1 MAAKR
6 RESVTAVPSPG
17 SEADPGER
25 DGRPKRGLSRVDSRS
40 ISVVIPTYNRRPM
53 LGRAVESTLNQT
65 APPCEILVVD
75 DGSTDDTH
83 AYLERHFPEIRVIR
97 QIHRGVSSA
106 RNRGVEA
113 AKGAWVAFLDSDD
126 EWRPHKL
133 ERQTESMRA
142 HPDLRICHC
151 DEIWVRRGVRVNP
164 KFKHAKAGGLIFS
177 RCLPRCVISPSAVVV
192 EKSLLIETG
201 LFDED
206 LPACE
211 DYDLWLRICS
221 RYPVLFVQQPLVV
234 KYGGHADQ
242 LSRTLWGLDR
252 FRIRALEKLLDSQI
266 LTDSQRRETVATL
279 IDKLEIFLKGAEK
292 RGRSSE
298 VEKLRLLRSR
308 YLESRDDQGQRS
320 A

>member
-1 MAAKR
+1 VR
-6 RESVTAVPSPG
+6 AVPSHG
-17 SEADPGER
+17 TEAKVGEAN
-25 DGRPKRGLSRVDSRS
+25 GRSNRGPSRVESRS
-40 ISVVIPTYNRRPM
+40 ISVVIPTYNRRSM
-53 LGRAVESTLNQT
+53 LGRAVASTLNQT
-65 APPCEILVVD
+65 APPREIIVVD
-75 DGSTDDTH
+75 DGSTDDTPV
-83 AYLERHFPEIRVIR
+83 YLKRHFPEIRVIR
-97 QIHRGVSSA
+97 QRHGGVSAA

-113 AKGAWVAFLDSDD
+113 SEGAWIAFLDSDD
-126 EWRPHKL
+126 EWQPTKL
-133 ERQTESMRA
+133 ERQAESMRA
-142 HPDLRICHC
+142 NPDLRICHC
-151 DEIWVRRGVRVNP
+151 DEIWIRRGVRVNP
-164 KFKHAKAGGLIFS
+164 KFKHAKAGGRIFS

-192 EKSLLIETG
+192 ERSLLFEIG

-234 KYGGHADQ
+234 KHGGHADQ
-242 LSRTLWGLDR
+242 LSRTVWGLDR

-279 IDKLEIFLKGAEK
+279 IEKLEIFLNGAEK

-298 VEKLRLLRSR
+298 VEGLRLLRSR
-308 YLESRDDQGQRS
+308 YLESCHDQGQRS